1 MPSRISKNKSTYKH
15 IVVSQQKTKR
25 KILAIWREKQIYHE
39 WETIKEEA
47 FPMIMIEARR
57 QWINIFQVLKEVM
70 VGSEFWTQP
79 SDHWRGRSALEH
91 FRERLGRCTQCTAIG
106 RMAVKPINFFKYFYL
121 KNIYLVDC
129 ARSLVVG
136 F

>member
-25 KILAIWREKQIYHE
+25 KILAIWAEKQIYHE

-47 FPMIMIEARR
+47 FPMMIEARR
-57 QWINIFQVLKEVM
+57 QWIDIFKVLKEVM
-70 VGSEFWTQP
+70 GSSEFWTQL

-91 FRERLGRCTQCTAIG
+91 FWRKTGKVYPVHSYWKNGCKA
-106 RMAVKPINFFKYFYL
+106 YL
-121 KNIYLVDC
+121 IFLNIFIKKNYLFDC